1 MLSVSEKLESDYKS
15 LIENLE
21 HTAAAER
28 EKIRIDLNALKE
40 KAARFNESS

>member
-1 MLSVSEKLESDYKS
+1 MRVSEKLESDYKR

-21 HTAAAER
+21 RTAAAEK

-40 KAARFNESS
+40 KAASFSESP